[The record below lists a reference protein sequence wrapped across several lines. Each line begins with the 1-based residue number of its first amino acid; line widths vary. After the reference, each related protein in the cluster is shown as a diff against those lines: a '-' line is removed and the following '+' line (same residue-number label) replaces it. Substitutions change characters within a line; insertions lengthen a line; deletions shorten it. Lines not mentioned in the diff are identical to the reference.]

1 MYIGNA
7 TLLGQVIMDFIEH
20 FQEKQGYDTVS
31 TCKIDLPFP
40 VKHDFNEDIV
50 SFANNTTS
58 LYLLRF
64 CAPDR
69 NFMPR
74 GTRLRV
80 HTIGEEQS
88 TFTKLISAMT
98 RLD

>member
-1 MYIGNA
+1 ME
-7 TLLGQVIMDFIEH
+7 FIEQ
-20 FQEKQGYDTVS
+20 FQEKQGDDIVS

-40 VKHDFNEDIV
+40 VKQDFNEDII

-69 NFMPR
+69 NFTPR

-88 TFTKLISAMT
+88 TVTKSISAMT
-98 RLD
+98 RLE